1 MFPMSTKMGGN
12 AVANGPD
19 TCKTPSPGGP
29 VPVPYP
35 NTTTLVQANP
45 GTCAKKV
52 KVLNQPVI
60 IKNTVIN
67 MSTGDEGGTAGGGVV
82 SNMIKGPVR
91 FSKGSAK
98 VTVEGQQAIHQTC
111 PTRHNGMS
119 ANVPAGTVVSP
130 SQTKVL
136 ISG

>member
-1 MFPMSTKMGGN
+1 MFPMSTKMAGD

-35 NTTTLVQANP
+35 NLTQLMQANP
-45 GTCAKKV
+45 GTCSKKV
-52 KVLNQPVI
+52 KVMNQPVV

-82 SNMIKGPVR
+82 SNMIKGPVT
-91 FSKGSAK
+91 FVKGSMK
-98 VTVEGQQAIHQTC
+98 VTVEGQPAIHQTC
-111 PTRHNGMS
+111 PTKHNGMS
-119 ANVPAGTVVSP
+119 ANVPAGMVVSP
-130 SQTKVL
+130 SQTKV
-136 ISG
+136 IVAG